1 VLDIERREL
10 RRDGAL
16 CPVEPQV
23 FNLLRFLIENRGRAV
38 SRDEIFQA
46 VWQGRVVSD
55 SVLGTRINA
64 ARKAIGDD
72 GRRQRLIQTRNR
84 HGFRFVATVCE
95 DNVAGEP
102 EVPAHPAGTRFSA
115 DRGDSPGSDHAI
127 VVRQRK
133 PRLLVLPFIN
143 LPSDQTLA
151 CISQG
156 IAEDTV
162 TALVRSKSFDV
173 IASDCVCHEA
183 DNLKGIASSFGA
195 GYILVCTARRIGDR
209 IRQTVRLMEAGT
221 GLHIWARS
229 YTQTLA
235 AGFDDQDAV
244 TSNVVASI
252 EPHIYAAEENRS
264 SRLPY
269 PALGAAGCVMR
280 ALSIAK
286 MRGPQNY
293 ASAQEFL
300 AKALEL
306 DPACV
311 RAHSLSA
318 WFTGIEVMNG
328 WKSRAHLARA
338 LEVACRALLLDDH
351 DPWAHFSM
359 GWALA
364 QNRCPEE
371 AIEEYRKALA
381 INPYFREAYCCLGLA
396 LGYLG
401 RIEQALTAL
410 DNGEKPGAPEILV
423 GLSDSVRAGIYFCA
437 ENPRAAVAAARR
449 STRLTPGLVPSQR
462 HLVVNS
468 ALAGEMDEARAAY
481 ATFVR
486 LVPNASLGLIAGG
499 LPNIRDND
507 LNRTLDAFRLVGLA

>member
-1 VLDIERREL
+1 MLDIERREL

-23 FNLLRFLIENRGRAV
+23 FNLLRFLIENRDRVV

-46 VWQGRVVSD
+46 LWQGRIVSD

-72 GRRQRLIQTRNR
+72 GRRQRLIQTWIRY
-84 HGFRFVATVCE
+84 GFRFVAPVSE
-95 DNVAGEP
+95 HNAASGPEAPHYPAVAG
-102 EVPAHPAGTRFSA
+102 FSA
-115 DRGDSPGSDHAI
+115 GHGGSQGSDHAI
-127 VVRQRK
+127 MVRRHK
-133 PRLLVLPFIN
+133 PRLLVLPLIN
-143 LPSDQTLA
+143 WPADQSLV

-156 IAEDTV
+156 IAGDTV

-173 IASDCVCHEA
+173 IAADFVCHET
-183 DNLKGIASSFGA
+183 DSLKGLASRFDA
-195 GYILVCTARRIGDR
+195 AYVLVCTARRINNQ
-209 IRQTVRLMEAGT
+209 IRLSVRLVEAGT

-229 YTQTLA
+229 YTQKLA
-235 AGFDDQDAV
+235 AGFDHQDAI

-252 EPHIYAAEENRS
+252 EPHVYAAEERRLR
-264 SRLPY
+264 RLPD
-269 PALGAAGCVMR
+269 PTLSAVDCVIK
-280 ALSIAK
+280 ALSVAK
-286 MRGPQNY
+286 LRGPKNHT
-293 ASAQEFL
+293 SAQEFL

-306 DPACV
+306 DPDCV
-311 RAHSLSA
+311 RAHCLSG

-338 LEVACRALLLDDH
+338 LEVARRALLLDDH

-364 QNRCPEE
+364 QNRRPEE

-401 RIEQALTAL
+401 RIKQALTAL
-410 DNGEKPGAPEILV
+410 ENGERLRAPEILV
-423 GLSDSVRAGIYFCA
+423 GLSDSVRAGVYFCA
-437 ENPRAAVAAARR
+437 ENPRAASEAARR

-468 ALAGEMDEARAAY
+468 ALAGEMDEARTAF
-481 ATFVR
+481 ATFLR
-486 LVPNASLGLIAGG
+486 MVPNASLGLITSG

-507 LNRTLDAFRLVGLA
+507 LNRTLDGFRLVGLA